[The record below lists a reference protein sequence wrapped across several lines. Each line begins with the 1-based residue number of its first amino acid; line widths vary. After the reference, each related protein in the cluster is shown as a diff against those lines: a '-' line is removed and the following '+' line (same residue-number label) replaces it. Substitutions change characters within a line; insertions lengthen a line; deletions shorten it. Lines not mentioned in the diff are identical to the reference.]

1 MHNTNMDLNPAS
13 EFTRLRTVQRFWN
26 NQLIRTFAAALEAV
40 DDDDNENFNRQ
51 FKRLGEIEMRKR
63 KDYELPFNELVGEKV
78 YK

>member
-1 MHNTNMDLNPAS
+1 MEPAPKP
-13 EFTRLRTVQRFWN
+13 ELALDFTRLRTVQRFWN
-26 NQLIRTFAAALEAV
+26 NQLIITLSAALEAV
-40 DDDDNENFNRQ
+40 DDDDDATFNRQ